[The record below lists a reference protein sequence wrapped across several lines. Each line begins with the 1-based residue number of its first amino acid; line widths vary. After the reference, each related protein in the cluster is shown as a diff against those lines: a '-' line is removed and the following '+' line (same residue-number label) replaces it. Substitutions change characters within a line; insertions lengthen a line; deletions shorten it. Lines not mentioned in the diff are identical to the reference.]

1 MDVQASQIVQL
12 FDNRI
17 DKGLVLDLGMGNA
30 HDLAF
35 LSKAGREGIG
45 YDKDPK
51 CVNNAKAI
59 AERYN
64 LPITFEVLDIRNL
77 NFPMNKFVAVIA
89 VNILNYLK
97 RVEIDRIAEK
107 IVKALVPGGLV
118 IIQAFNLDDN
128 SAIKSNNFD
137 SFKYWFKPNDL
148 QKIFS
153 QMDLLF
159 YAYQVCRSDCLP
171 SRINMQGDQ
180 YRGTISFV
188 SQKRRIL

>member
-1 MDVQASQIVQL
+1 MDLQASQIVQL
-12 FDNRI
+12 FDKRI
-17 DKGLVLDLGMGNA
+17 AKGLVLDLGMGNA

-51 CVNNAKAI
+51 CVINAKAI
-59 AERYN
+59 AQRYN
-64 LPITFEVLDIRNL
+64 LPITFEVSDIRNL
-77 NFPMNKFVAVIA
+77 NFPTNKFVAVIA

-97 RVEIDRIAEK
+97 KVEIDRLAKK
-107 IVKALVPGGLV
+107 IVQALFPGGLV

-128 SAIKSNNFD
+128 SATKSNGFD
-137 SFKYWFKPNDL
+137 SFKYWFKSEDL
-148 QKIFS
+148 QKVFS
-153 QMDLLF
+153 QMDLLY

-171 SRINMQGDQ
+171 SKINMHGDQ

-188 SQKRRIL
+188 SQKRRVL